1 MLKTLLTAWK
11 LPEIRK
17 KLLFTLLLIVIFRF
31 GAYVPIPGVNP
42 AYIQQQAMM
51 YDIFG
56 YIDMITGG
64 SFSNFTVLALGISPY
79 ITSSIIIQLLT
90 IAIPALERMQK
101 EGELGR
107 KKLERLTRVI
117 GVVFSFVTAFGYVYA
132 MGEGVFLP
140 SNIIPKAISYI
151 TVGLVLTAGSTFLI
165 WLSEVITEIGIGNG
179 SSFIIFVGII
189 SRLPDTAMNLGR
201 EVLAGTRGWWLI
213 PIILVVA
220 LLIFVAVI
228 FIDLGERKIPVQY
241 AKRVVGRK
249 MYGGQSTFIPIRVNA
264 NGVMPLI
271 FAMTLVQLPQMI
283 AQFWPNSGFA
293 EGVKNYFSSGTIV
306 YFVVYTLLII
316 AFAYF
321 YSMISFNP
329 IELSKNMQAQGG
341 FIPGIRPGKPTS
353 DYLSRISSR
362 LTLVSAIFLALLA
375 TVPTFASRWLPELAS
390 FGATS
395 LLITV
400 SVALETNKQLQAQIS
415 MRHYKGFLK

>member
-1 MLKTLLTAWK
+1 MFKTLVTSWK
-11 LPEIRK
+11 IPEIRK
-17 KLLFTLLLIVIFRF
+17 KLLFTLLLVLIFRL
-31 GAYVPIPGVNP
+31 GAYIPIPGVNP
-42 AYIQQQAMM
+42 AYIQQQVMM

-56 YIDMITGG
+56 YLDLITGG

-79 ITSSIIIQLLT
+79 INASIIMQLLT
-90 IAIPALERMQK
+90 IAIPALENMQK
-101 EGELGR
+101 EGEHGR
-107 KKLERLTRVI
+107 KKIERITRIV
-117 GVVFSFVTAFGYVYA
+117 GVAFSLLMSFGYVYA
-132 MGEGVFLP
+132 MGDGVFLP
-140 SNIIPKAISYI
+140 SNIIPKFISYA
-151 TVGLVLTAGSTFLI
+151 TVGLVLAAGTTFLV
-165 WLSEVITEIGIGNG
+165 WLSELITEIGVGNG

-189 SRLPDTAMNLGR
+189 SKFPDTVVNLFR
-201 EVLAGTRGWWLI
+201 EMIAGTRGWWIL

-220 LLIFVAVI
+220 LVI
-228 FIDLGERKIPVQY
+228 IAGVTFIDLGERKVPVQY

-293 EGVKNYFSSGTIV
+293 DIVSRFFTSGTIL
-306 YFVVYTLLII
+306 YFVIYTLLII

-321 YSMISFNP
+321 YTMITFNP

-362 LTLVSAIFLALLA
+362 LTLVSAVFLALIA
-375 TVPTFASRWLPELAS
+375 TLPTLFARVLPELAS

-395 LLITV
+395 LLIMV